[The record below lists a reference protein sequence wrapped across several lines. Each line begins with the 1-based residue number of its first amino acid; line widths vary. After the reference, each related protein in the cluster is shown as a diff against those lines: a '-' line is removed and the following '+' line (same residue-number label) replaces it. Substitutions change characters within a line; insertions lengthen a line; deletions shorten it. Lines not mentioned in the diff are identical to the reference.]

1 MMPPATDRSTWTIAL
16 VGNPNTGKSTLFGA
30 LCGMQQRVGNYP
42 GVTVEKTL
50 GELVHA
56 GRRWVL
62 VDLPGTYSLAPRS
75 PDEMVAVDVL
85 LGRLADVPAPD
96 VVLCVVAANNLERN
110 LYLVSQALELGRPL
124 VIALSMVD
132 VAQDHGLQI
141 DTQRLSRQLGVPVVP
156 IQAHRGLGLGD
167 LKDALAAAGQRPGAI
182 PESPFPPAFGDE
194 VDRLESFLAKGD
206 AHAAQSRLPRYLVER
221 LLLDTGGYIE
231 ERIPSNGDQAA
242 IRTELGAARERLG
255 KAGYPVPAVETMAR
269 YGWVSRMVE
278 GVVAHPV
285 EPVNTWGDR
294 LDAVLTHK
302 FWGMV
307 ILAVVMLF
315 MFSAVFAWAKL
326 PMDGIEAAIAWL
338 SGRIEESLPEGPLRS
353 LLVDGI
359 IGGIGAVVIFLPQIF
374 ILFLILTSLEEC
386 GYLARA
392 AYLMDRLMVRVGLS
406 GKSFIPLLSSFA
418 CAIPA
423 VMATRV
429 IENRRDRLTT
439 ILIAPLMSCSA
450 RLPVYTLM
458 IAAFIP
464 ERQFVGGLIGLQGL
478 VLFSMYALGIV
489 IGAAVALLLKR
500 TLLRGAA
507 PPFLM
512 EMPAYKWPSPRV
524 VLHRMFDRGWD
535 FLHNAGTIIFA
546 VSIVMWGCALLPA
559 NLARRARASD
569 SRTRPAGRERD
580 DARAA
585 GDAAREQAA
594 STGLADVANRIEGAQ
609 KRQSLLGRV
618 GRLIEPAVK
627 PLGWDWRIGSGVI
640 ASFPARS
647 RGRDAGGHLRC
658 RQGGGRA
665 GRFSTAGRSAPV
677 GHLARLGPP
686 ALQHPRRPVDHGL
699 FRPLCPVRLD
709 PGRHRPRDRKLDLAG
724 LHVLL
729 HDGAGLSR
737 RACHLSGRELDR
749 NLKGSRS
756 WNSAGKT
763 SQRWASSSRPPDT
776 WPGSPGTP

>member
-1 MMPPATDRSTWTIAL
+1 MPPATECSTWTIAL
-16 VGNPNTGKSTLFGA
+16 IGNPNTGKSTLFSA
-30 LCGMQQRVGNYP
+30 LCGVQQRVGNYP

-56 GRRWVL
+56 GRRWIL

-110 LYLVSQALELGRPL
+110 LYLLSQVLELGRPL

-132 VAQDHGLQI
+132 VAQDHGLQV
-141 DTQRLSRQLGVPVVP
+141 DAQRLSRQIGVPVVP
-156 IQAHRGLGLGD
+156 IQAHRGLGLD
-167 LKDALAAAGQRPGAI
+167 ELKDALAKAGLQPGTI
-182 PESPFPPAFGDE
+182 PESPFPPAFRAE
-194 VDRLESFLAKGD
+194 VDRLESILAGSYGGPT
-206 AHAAQSRLPRYLVER
+206 SRPLPRYLVER
-221 LLLDTGGYIE
+221 LLLDSGGYLE
-231 ERIPSNGDQAA
+231 ERIPAQGDQPA
-242 IRTELGAARERLG
+242 IGQELKAARERLG
-255 KAGYPVPAVETMAR
+255 QAGCPVPAVETMAR
-269 YGWVSRMVE
+269 YGWVSRVVE
-278 GVVAHPV
+278 GVVEHPI

-294 LDAVLTHK
+294 LDAVLTHRC
-302 FWGMV
+302 WGMV
-307 ILAVVMLF
+307 VLATVMLL
-315 MFSAVFAWAKL
+315 MFSAVFSWAKL
-326 PMDGIEAAIAWL
+326 PMEGIEAGISWL
-338 SGRIEESLPEGPLRS
+338 STHIETSLPDGPLRS

-359 IGGIGAVVIFLPQIF
+359 LGGIGAVVIFLPQIF

-464 ERQFVGGLIGLQGL
+464 ARKFLGGLLGLQGL
-478 VLFSMYALGIV
+478 VLFTMYALGIV
-489 IGAAVALLLKR
+489 IGAGVALLLKR

-546 VSIVMWGCALLPA
+546 VSIVMWGALYYPRISPHE
-559 NLARRARASD
+559 LAPLTAA
-569 SRTRPAGRERD
+569 RERLEQEQD
-580 DARAA
+580 HARST
-585 GDAAREQAA
+585 GDAAGEEAA
-594 STGLADVANRIEGAQ
+594 KAGLADVANRVEGAQ

-640 ASFPARS
+640 ASFPAREVVVATLGVIFDV
-647 RGRDAGGHLRC
+647 GREVDEPEGS
-658 RQGGGRA
+658 QK
-665 GRFSTAGRSAPV
+665 
-677 GHLARLGPP
+677 LGA
-686 ALQHPRRPVDHGL
+686 ALQSATWPDSG
-699 FRPLCPVRLD
+699 RPLFNIPVALSIMVFFA
-709 PGRHRPRDRKLDLAG
+709 LCAQCVSTLA
-724 LHVLL
+724 VI
-729 HDGAGLSR
+729 
-737 RACHLSGRELDR
+737 GRETGTWVWPTFTFCYMTVLAY
-749 NLKGSRS
+749 LGSLLTYQVGS
-756 WNSAGKT
+756 WLGF
-763 SQRWASSSRPPDT
+763 
-776 WPGSPGTP
+776 

>member
-16 VGNPNTGKSTLFGA
+16 IGNPNTGKSTLFSA
-30 LCGMQQRVGNYP
+30 LCGVQQRVGNYP

-75 PDEMVAVDVL
+75 LDEMVAVDVL
-85 LGRLADVPAPD
+85 LGRLADVPTPD

-110 LYLVSQALELGRPL
+110 LYLLSQVLELGRPL

-132 VAQDHGLQI
+132 VAQDHGMQV
-141 DTQRLSRQLGVPVVP
+141 DAQRLSRQLGVPVVP
-156 IQAHRGLGLGD
+156 IQAHRGLGLEE
-167 LKDALAAAGQRPGAI
+167 LKDALAEAGLQPGTI
-182 PESPFPPAFGDE
+182 PESPFPPAFRAE
-194 VDRLESFLAKGD
+194 VDRLESLLAGTPGEP
-206 AHAAQSRLPRYLVER
+206 ASRRLPRYIIER
-221 LLLDTGGYIE
+221 LLLDTGGYLE
-231 ERIPSNGDQAA
+231 ERITRNGNQAA
-242 IRTELGAARERLG
+242 IRDELSTARERLG
-255 KAGYPVPAVETMAR
+255 QAGCPVPAVETMAR
-269 YGWVSRMVE
+269 YGWVSRVVE
-278 GVVAHPV
+278 GVVEHPV

-294 LDAVLTHK
+294 LDAVLTHR

-307 ILAVVMLF
+307 VLAAVMLL
-315 MFSAVFAWAKL
+315 MFSAVFSWAKL
-326 PMDGIEAAIAWL
+326 PMEGIEAGISWL
-338 SGRIEESLPEGPLRS
+338 SAHIEASLPDGPLRS

-359 IGGIGAVVIFLPQIF
+359 LGGIGAVVIFLPQIF

-464 ERQFVGGLIGLQGL
+464 ARKFLGGLLGLQGL
-478 VLFSMYALGIV
+478 VLFAMYALGIV
-489 IGAAVALLLKR
+489 IGAGVALLLKR

-535 FLHNAGTIIFA
+535 FLNNAGTIIFA
-546 VSIVMWGCALLPA
+546 VSIVMWGALYYPRISPRELAPLTAARSGWSKGETMRVPPA
-559 NLARRARASD
+559 
-569 SRTRPAGRERD
+569 TRPE
-580 DARAA
+580 
-585 GDAAREQAA
+585 
-594 STGLADVANRIEGAQ
+594 
-609 KRQSLLGRV
+609 
-618 GRLIEPAVK
+618 
-627 PLGWDWRIGSGVI
+627 
-640 ASFPARS
+640 
-647 RGRDAGGHLRC
+647 
-658 RQGGGRA
+658 
-665 GRFSTAGRSAPV
+665 
-677 GHLARLGPP
+677 
-686 ALQHPRRPVDHGL
+686 
-699 FRPLCPVRLD
+699 
-709 PGRHRPRDRKLDLAG
+709 
-724 LHVLL
+724 
-729 HDGAGLSR
+729 
-737 RACHLSGRELDR
+737 
-749 NLKGSRS
+749 
-756 WNSAGKT
+756 
-763 SQRWASSSRPPDT
+763 
-776 WPGSPGTP
+776 

>member
-1 MMPPATDRSTWTIAL
+1 MTVPIGQDERQADPSIPSGSMMPPATDHSTWTIAL
-16 VGNPNTGKSTLFGA
+16 IGNPNTGKSTLFGA
-30 LCGMQQRVGNYP
+30 LCGSQQRVGNYP

-110 LYLVSQALELGRPL
+110 LYLVSQVLELGRPL

-141 DTQRLSRQLGVPVVP
+141 DAQRLSRQLGVPVVP

-182 PESPFPPAFGDE
+182 LESPFPPAFRDE
-194 VDRLESFLAKGD
+194 VDRLESFLARGD
-206 AHAAQSRLPRYLVER
+206 AHAAQGRLPRYLVER

-231 ERIPSNGDQAA
+231 GRIPSNGDQAA
-242 IRTELGAARERLG
+242 IHTQLGAARERLG

-269 YGWVSRMVE
+269 YGWVSRVVE
-278 GVVAHPV
+278 GVVAHPA

-326 PMDGIEAAIAWL
+326 PMAGIEAAISWL
-338 SGRIEESLPEGPLRS
+338 SGHIEASLPEGPLRS
-353 LLVDGI
+353 LLIDGI
-359 IGGIGAVVIFLPQIF
+359 LGGIGAVVIFLPQIF

-464 ERQFVGGLIGLQGL
+464 DRQFVGGLIGLQGL

-512 EMPAYKWPSPRV
+512 EMPVYKWPSPRV

-546 VSIVMWGCALLPA
+546 VSIVMWGALYYPRISPGE
-559 NLARRARASD
+559 LAPLTAARN
-569 SRTRPAGRERD
+569 RLGRERD

-585 GDAAREQAA
+585 GDAAKEQAA

-640 ASFPARS
+640 ASFPAREVVVATL
-647 RGRDAGGHLRC
+647 GVIFD
-658 RQGGGRA
+658 
-665 GRFSTAGRSAPV
+665 V
-677 GHLARLGPP
+677 GKEVDEPEGSQRLGA
-686 ALQHPRRPVDHGL
+686 ALQSATWPDSG
-699 FRPLCPVRLD
+699 RPLFNIPVALSIMVFFA
-709 PGRHRPRDRKLDLAG
+709 LCAQCVSTLA
-724 LHVLL
+724 VI
-729 HDGAGLSR
+729 
-737 RACHLSGRELDR
+737 GRET
-749 NLKGSRS
+749 GS
-756 WNSAGKT
+756 W
-763 SQRWASSSRPPDT
+763 T
-776 WPGSPGTP
+776 WPAFTFCYMTVLAYLGALVTYQVGSWIGI

>member
-1 MMPPATDRSTWTIAL
+1 MPSATDRSTWTIAL
-16 VGNPNTGKSTLFGA
+16 IGNPNTGKSTLFGA
-30 LCGMQQRVGNYP
+30 LSGKQQRVGNYP

-50 GELVHA
+50 GEVVHA
-56 GRRWVL
+56 GRRWNL

-85 LGRLADVPAPD
+85 LGRLADGPAPD

-110 LYLVSQALELGRPL
+110 LYLVSQVLELGRPL

-141 DTQRLSRQLGVPVVP
+141 DADRLSRQLGVPVVP
-156 IQAHRGLGLGD
+156 IQAHRGLGLEE
-167 LKDALAAAGQRPGAI
+167 LKDALAAAGQRPVAI
-182 PESPFPPAFGDE
+182 PESPFPPVFRDE
-194 VDRLESFLAKGD
+194 VDRLESFLADGETR
-206 AHAAQSRLPRYLVER
+206 SLENRLPRYLVER

-231 ERIPSNGDQAA
+231 ERIPCNGDQAA
-242 IRTELGAARERLG
+242 IRAELQAARQRLG
-255 KAGYPVPAVETMAR
+255 QAGCPVPAVETMAR
-269 YGWVSRMVE
+269 YGWVSRVVE

-285 EPVNTWGDR
+285 EPVHTGGDR
-294 LDAVLTHK
+294 LDAALTHR
-302 FWGMV
+302 FWGLL
-307 ILAVVMLF
+307 ILAAVMLL

-338 SGRIEESLPEGPLRS
+338 SGRIEATLPEGPLRS

-359 IGGIGAVVIFLPQIF
+359 LGGIGAVVIFLPQIF

-392 AYLMDRLMVRVGLS
+392 AYLMDRQMVRVGLS

-464 ERQFVGGLIGLQGL
+464 DRRFVGGLIGLQGL
-478 VLFSMYALGIV
+478 ILFSMYALGIV
-489 IGAAVALLLKR
+489 IAAAVALVLKR
-500 TLLRGAA
+500 TLLRGAT

-512 EMPAYKWPSPRV
+512 EMPVYKWPSPRV

-546 VSIVMWGCALLPA
+546 VSIVMWGALYYPRISPGE
-559 NLARRARASD
+559 LAPLTAAREHL
-569 SRTRPAGRERD
+569 GRERN
-580 DARAA
+580 DARAV
-585 GDAAREQAA
+585 GDPAREQAA
-594 STGLADVANRIEGAQ
+594 STGLAEVANRMEGAQ

-618 GRLIEPAVK
+618 GRWIEPVVK

-640 ASFPARS
+640 ASFPAREVVVATLGVIFDVGKEVDEPEGS
-647 RGRDAGGHLRC
+647 R
-658 RQGGGRA
+658 
-665 GRFSTAGRSAPV
+665 
-677 GHLARLGPP
+677 RLGA
-686 ALQHPRRPVDHGL
+686 ALQSATWSDSG
-699 FRPLCPVRLD
+699 RPLFNIPVALSIMVFFA
-709 PGRHRPRDRKLDLAG
+709 LCAQCVSTLA
-724 LHVLL
+724 VI
-729 HDGAGLSR
+729 
-737 RACHLSGRELDR
+737 GRET
-749 NLKGSRS
+749 GT
-756 WNSAGKT
+756 W
-763 SQRWASSSRPPDT
+763 T
-776 WPGSPGTP
+776 WPAFTFGYMTVLAYVGAFITYQAGMWLGA

>member
-141 DTQRLSRQLGVPVVP
+141 DSQRLSRQLGVPVVP

-167 LKDALAAAGQRPGAI
+167 LKDALAAVGQRPGAI

-338 SGRIEESLPEGPLRS
+338 SGQIEESPAGGSPAQPSGGWDYRRDWRGGDLPAPDLHSFSDPHQPRRVRLPGKGRLPDGPADGPGRAEREVVHTPAIVICLCDPGGDGHAGHREPAGPL
-353 LLVDGI
+353 
-359 IGGIGAVVIFLPQIF
+359 
-374 ILFLILTSLEEC
+374 
-386 GYLARA
+386 
-392 AYLMDRLMVRVGLS
+392 
-406 GKSFIPLLSSFA
+406 
-418 CAIPA
+418 
-423 VMATRV
+423 
-429 IENRRDRLTT
+429 
-439 ILIAPLMSCSA
+439 
-450 RLPVYTLM
+450 
-458 IAAFIP
+458 
-464 ERQFVGGLIGLQGL
+464 
-478 VLFSMYALGIV
+478 
-489 IGAAVALLLKR
+489 
-500 TLLRGAA
+500 
-507 PPFLM
+507 
-512 EMPAYKWPSPRV
+512 
-524 VLHRMFDRGWD
+524 
-535 FLHNAGTIIFA
+535 
-546 VSIVMWGCALLPA
+546 
-559 NLARRARASD
+559 
-569 SRTRPAGRERD
+569 D
-580 DARAA
+580 D
-585 GDAAREQAA
+585 DP
-594 STGLADVANRIEGAQ
+594 D
-609 KRQSLLGRV
+609 
-618 GRLIEPAVK
+618 
-627 PLGWDWRIGSGVI
+627 
-640 ASFPARS
+640 
-647 RGRDAGGHLRC
+647 
-658 RQGGGRA
+658 
-665 GRFSTAGRSAPV
+665 RSA
-677 GHLARLGPP
+677 H
-686 ALQHPRRPVDHGL
+686 
-699 FRPLCPVRLD
+699 
-709 PGRHRPRDRKLDLAG
+709 
-724 LHVLL
+724 
-729 HDGAGLSR
+729 
-737 RACHLSGRELDR
+737 EL
-749 NLKGSRS
+749 
-756 WNSAGKT
+756 
-763 SQRWASSSRPPDT
+763 
-776 WPGSPGTP
+776 